1 MSIPPS
7 TQLEMEIG
15 DEFATIFET
24 GSAQNSQEVLEDDD
38 EELTS
43 MNRMLRLRP
52 RPRGAQYFL
61 DSSSDDDHN
70 DDSRMALEE

>member
-7 TQLEMEIG
+7 TQFEIEIG
-15 DEFATIFET
+15 DEFAPMFET

-43 MNRMLRLRP
+43 MNRRLRLRP
-52 RPRGAQYFL
+52 RRLGPQYIL
-61 DSSSDDDHN
+61 DSSSDDDN
-70 DDSRMALEE
+70 DYSRMHLEE